1 MIKHYK
7 KGKHIFDKP
16 RNKDSLFPTDKL
28 IRHKIENSENI
39 QHVIM
44 REVAL
49 ISSQLNI
56 SAKKA
61 SSIQMENFVRQ
72 ILKVGIQL
80 KSDFSHNSLNTKD
93 VFQMPNVNILN
104 DYIKLTAEAT
114 VKNLLLFF
122 KEKFISLEMDSG
134 TVNKLT
140 AIHFVLTIPDSVVV
154 KPFLYDLVKNINF
167 DSLRYS
173 NDAHRILNE
182 LLDQK
187 IYICA
192 IIVDNLRSQT
202 NFFE

>member
-72 ILKVGIQL
+72 ILKVGI
-80 KSDFSHNSLNTKD
+80 
-93 VFQMPNVNILN
+93 
-104 DYIKLTAEAT
+104 
-114 VKNLLLFF
+114 
-122 KEKFISLEMDSG
+122 
-134 TVNKLT
+134 
-140 AIHFVLTIPDSVVV
+140 
-154 KPFLYDLVKNINF
+154 
-167 DSLRYS
+167 
-173 NDAHRILNE
+173 
-182 LLDQK
+182 
-187 IYICA
+187 
-192 IIVDNLRSQT
+192 
-202 NFFE
+202 